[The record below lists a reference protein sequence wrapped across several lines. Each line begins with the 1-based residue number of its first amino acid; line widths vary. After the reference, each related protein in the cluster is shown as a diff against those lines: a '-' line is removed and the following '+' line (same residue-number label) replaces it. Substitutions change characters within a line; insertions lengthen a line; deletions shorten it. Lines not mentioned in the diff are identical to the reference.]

1 MEEKIKHS
9 LTIIDRKNIQI
20 TGVSEVDVVT
30 EEKITLTLFN
40 KSRLIIY
47 GNALKIACFSKQNG
61 SLQADGNVY
70 KTEYSAERISII
82 KKLLK

>member
-47 GNALKIACFSKQNG
+47 GNSLKIGCFSKQNG
-61 SLQADGNVY
+61 SLQADGTVC
-70 KTEYSAERISII
+70 KTEYAAEKTSII